1 VICAVETGACFI
13 VFNVP
18 VNHKTL
24 QAHCSIVEDG
34 ILVRLPRHSFDA
46 LHTAL
51 LSAKNFS
58 ITDSEIADVAGIKG
72 EELVVVQWTGDDSSF
87 DPNER

>member
-1 VICAVETGACFI
+1 

-18 VNHKTL
+18 VNQKTS

-46 LHTAL
+46 LRTAL
-51 LSAKNFS
+51 LGAKNFS
-58 ITDSEIADVAGIKG
+58 ITDSQSADVDVAGIKG
-72 EELVVVQWTGDDSSF
+72 EEMVVVQWTGDDSNF
-87 DPNER
+87 DLNER